1 MARLRTTA
9 TAATV
14 PRGVHR
20 VRRWKRRPVSDL
32 CRYLWRLTQVLALC
46 RQQQRADARW
56 TAYMAPWAEAIDV
69 VTALH
74 QCDSLLVKI
83 RRAQRALA
91 WEWGD
96 AADEV
101 TTLPAGVRSRITQL
115 QKERVRW
122 DTTRLDW
129 RRVEWTNPASRVS
142 ALAGMKATTASDA
155 TKGKERAA

>member
-1 MARLRTTA
+1 MSALR
-9 TAATV
+9 
-14 PRGVHR
+14 
-20 VRRWKRRPVSDL
+20 
-32 CRYLWRLTQVLALC
+32 
-46 RQQQRADARW
+46 
-56 TAYMAPWAEAIDV
+56 
-69 VTALH
+69 
-74 QCDSLLVKI
+74 QCDDILIKI

-96 AADEV
+96 AVDAV
-101 TTLPAGVRSRITQL
+101 TTLPAGVRARIAQV

-142 ALAGMKATTASDA
+142 ASAGMKATTASDA